1 MTFCMPE
8 DQLWSAE
15 GLADKRLA
23 DKGFACM
30 LAKEACM
37 RASLAELHC
46 RPTPYGFSVTAD
58 LLPTDLSPV
67 TFHLSHGAARGCDRS
82 FLSG

>member
-37 RASLAELHC
+37 RASLALAALLTYSLRLQCHC
-46 RPTPYGFSVTAD
+46 
-58 LLPTDLSPV
+58 
-67 TFHLSHGAARGCDRS
+67 
-82 FLSG
+82 

>member
-46 RPTPYGFSVTAD
+46 
-58 LLPTDLSPV
+58 
-67 TFHLSHGAARGCDRS
+67 
-82 FLSG
+82 